1 MAKKTPK
8 TQLEDGP
15 LTAESVPGDQH
26 LTIKAPDIRI
36 AEFKLQGTSPYVS
49 NRFAAKAQMMMTQR
63 EGSTNTKGKA
73 KKPKDFE
80 ANCEAAKH
88 IAETDEKGA
97 PIAKPWCGI
106 PAPAFRNAMISACRL
121 VGYKMT
127 VAKLSFWVLGDGFDQ
142 DGQPLVK
149 ITKGAPVQHTAYVRN
164 ETGVCDIRA
173 RPMWQQWE
181 ATVRIQYDAGQ
192 FKLEDVANLL
202 MRAGLQ
208 VGVGEGRNDSKKSAG
223 CGWGSFTIDNA

>member
-1 MAKKTPK
+1 MATKKKSPAQDTTETEAP
-8 TQLEDGP
+8 
-15 LTAESVPGDQH
+15 VGDAH
-26 LTIKAPDIRI
+26 LQIKAPDIRI
-36 AEFKLQGTSPYVS
+36 ATFEIYGTSPYVS
-49 NRFAAKAQMMMTQR
+49 NRFAAKAAMMQTQR

-88 IAETDEKGA
+88 IAETDPQGNVLKT
-97 PIAKPWCGI
+97 KWCGI

-149 ITKGAPVQHTAYVRN
+149 ITKGEPVQHEAYVRN

-173 RPMWQQWE
+173 RPMWKRWD
-181 ATVRIQYDAGQ
+181 ATISIQYDAGQ

-202 MRAGLQ
+202 MRAGMQ

-223 CGWGSFTIDNA
+223 CGWGNFAIRA